1 MKLPVFFKFPQILS
15 IFIPVAVV
23 FKLIHLNDT
32 LVFISS
38 ALAIVP
44 LADLLGKATEM
55 LAARTSPTLGGFLNA
70 SFGNL
75 AELIIGFFA
84 ISKGYT
90 EVVKASITG
99 SIIGNLLLVFG
110 LSTLVGGLKH
120 KNLKFNP
127 ITAESGSA
135 MLFLAV
141 ASLLVPSFFIR
152 VGGVAHQKSVN
163 NISLFI
169 AGILI
174 LTYLLGM
181 IFTFKTHRHLFHNSN
196 LIEKSV
202 EAWPLK
208 KSIMLL
214 VLAGIIIGFM
224 SELLVSSIEVTIK
237 TLHLSETFIGIIV
250 VAVVGNAAEHITA
263 VFFAYKNKMDLAL
276 DISLGSS
283 VQIALFVAPLLVF
296 ASYLLGHP
304 MPLIFT
310 MMEIIAVALSTGII
324 AILSLDGKSN
334 WFEGCQ
340 LLALYIILAVVFY
353 FY

>member
-15 IFIPVAVV
+15 IFIPVAIVLELGHV
-23 FKLIHLNDT
+23 NDT
-32 LVFISS
+32 LVFITS
-38 ALAIVP
+38 ALAIIP

-55 LAARTSPTLGGFLNA
+55 LAARTNPTLGGFLNA
-70 SFGNL
+70 SLGNL

-110 LSTLVGGLKH
+110 LSTLVGGIKH

-152 VGGVAHQKSVN
+152 VGGAAHQKSVN

-181 IFTFKTHRHLFHNSN
+181 IFTFKTHRNVFHNSKVR
-196 LIEKSV
+196 EKSI
-202 EAWPLK
+202 EAWPIK
-208 KSIMLL
+208 KSVSLLIMT
-214 VLAGIIIGFM
+214 GIIIGLM
-224 SELLVSSIEVTIK
+224 SELLVSNMEVTIK

-250 VAVVGNAAEHITA
+250 VAIIGNAAEHITA
-263 VFFAYKNKMDLAL
+263 IFFAYKNKMDLSL
-276 DISLGSS
+276 HISLGSS

-296 ASYLLGHP
+296 ASYFLGHP

-310 MMEIIAVALSTGII
+310 MMEIIAIALSTGII

-340 LLALYIILAVVFY
+340 LLALYVILAVVFY

>member
-1 MKLPVFFKFPQILS
+1 
-15 IFIPVAVV
+15 
-23 FKLIHLNDT
+23 
-32 LVFISS
+32 
-38 ALAIVP
+38 
-44 LADLLGKATEM
+44 
-55 LAARTSPTLGGFLNA
+55 
-70 SFGNL
+70 
-75 AELIIGFFA
+75 
-84 ISKGYT
+84 
-90 EVVKASITG
+90 
-99 SIIGNLLLVFG
+99 
-110 LSTLVGGLKH
+110 VGGLKH
-120 KNLKFNP
+120 KGLKFNP

-152 VGGVAHQKSVN
+152 VGGAAHQKSVN
-163 NISLFI
+163 SISLFI

-174 LTYLLGM
+174 LTYFLGM
-181 IFTFKTHRHLFHNSN
+181 IFTFKTHKYLFRSSK
-196 LIEKSV
+196 LIEKNI
-202 EAWPLK
+202 EAWPLR
-208 KSIMLL
+208 KSILL
-214 VLAGIIIGFM
+214 LLFAGIIIGCM
-224 SELLVSSIEVTIK
+224 SELLVSSIEVTIR

-250 VAVVGNAAEHITA
+250 VAVIGNAAEHITA

-276 DISLGSS
+276 EISLGSS

-296 ASYLLGHP
+296 ASYFLGHP